1 VRRRGVLLPAAV
13 LAGTLVPSLAA
24 QQRPWQWEAALSGVG
39 MRVNS
44 RSGPTT
50 QRLSGAVF
58 GLQGQVLF
66 HGRVSVDLGYWQGQL
81 DPASTNAATRDVA
94 EGYALIGARP
104 LDWLTLRAGPHVW
117 TYISNAGTQRWFLWE
132 GRAKAQAAILPDVHS
147 YLELW
152 DVLSA
157 NVNVPQSF
165 ASGLGGEGG
174 LILRIRDV
182 PAIPAAYPVRIR
194 LGYGIERVRLGDGVR
209 TEIVDHLSLS
219 LSLERH

>member
-1 VRRRGVLLPAAV
+1 VRRVLAPAAV
-13 LAGTLVPSLAA
+13 LAATVMPSLAA
-24 QQRPWQWEAALSGVG
+24 QQRTWQWEAALSGVG

-58 GLQGQVLF
+58 GLQGQVLY

-81 DPASTNAATRDVA
+81 DPASTNAARRDVA

-104 LDWLTLRAGPHVW
+104 LDWLTLRVGPHAW

-132 GRAKAQAAILPDVHS
+132 GRAKAQGAILPDVHS
-147 YLELW
+147 YVELW
-152 DVLSA
+152 DVFSA
-157 NVNVPQSF
+157 SVNVPQSF

-174 LILRIRDV
+174 LIMRIRDV
-182 PAIPAAYPVRIR
+182 PFIPDVYPVRIR
-194 LGYGIERVRLGDGVR
+194 FGYGIERVRLGAGVR

-219 LSLERH
+219 VSLEHN